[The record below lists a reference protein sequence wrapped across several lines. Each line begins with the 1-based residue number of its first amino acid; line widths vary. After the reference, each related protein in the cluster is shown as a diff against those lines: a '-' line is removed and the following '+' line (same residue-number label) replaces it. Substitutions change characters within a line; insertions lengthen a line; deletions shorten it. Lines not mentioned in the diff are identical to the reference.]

1 MKKLVCRLF
10 GHRWRYNFPSQPN
23 KAICKRCHRR
33 ERMIFNEQLCG
44 SLNLLGEEWVEG
56 FDDKRTDKELINK
69 WFK

>member
-1 MKKLVCRLF
+1 
-10 GHRWRYNFPSQPN
+10 
-23 KAICKRCHRR
+23 
-33 ERMIFNEQLCG
+33 MIFNEQLCG